1 MSDSNFK
8 QKYKDRIKKRNE
20 EASTVRKIV
29 AIALTIIVIVLLIG
43 GISGYFYVNHAL
55 QPVDPDDETQKNIEI
70 PLGSSTSQIAQILE
84 ENNVI
89 NNALIFRFYTKFKNE
104 TGFQAGNYQF
114 TSAMTLDQ
122 IIASLKTGTVRK
134 DPVFSVTIP
143 EGYTLEQIAESYA
156 KKLKFTKKEFMDKV
170 NDSEYVNQL
179 IEQHP
184 ALLDKVI
191 LKPEIR
197 YPLEGYLFASTYNFY
212 IEDPSIEQI
221 VNKMIKRTEE
231 VVLPYLDALSKLD
244 LLEGEQTVHKAI
256 TMASLLENEAKTK
269 ENRRKI
275 AGVFY
280 NRIEEG
286 MKLQTDPTVLYALGE
301 HKDRVLYEDLEVES
315 PYNTYHVKELPVGPI
330 SSFHKNSIA
339 AAANPIES
347 DYLYFLAGGD
357 GNIYYSKTL
366 EKHNKLKAE
375 HISGE

>member
-1 MSDSNFK
+1 MSDFK
-8 QKYKDRIKKRNE
+8 QKYKERIKKRNE

-29 AIALTIIVIVLLIG
+29 AVVLTTIVIVLLIG

-70 PLGSSTSQIAQILE
+70 PLGSSNSQIAKILE
-84 ENNVI
+84 ENQVI

-104 TGFQAGNYQF
+104 TGFQAGEYQF
-114 TSAMTLDQ
+114 TSAMTLDE
-122 IIASLKTGTVRK
+122 IVASLKTGKVRK

-143 EGYTLEQIAESYA
+143 EGYTLEQIAASYA
-156 KKLKFTKKEFMDKV
+156 KKLDFTKEEFMKKV
-170 NDSEYVNQL
+170 NDSKYVSQL

-184 ALLDKVI
+184 ALLDEVI
-191 LKPEIR
+191 LKQEIR

-231 VVLPYLDALSKLD
+231 VVLPYRDALNKLNSD
-244 LLEGEQTVHKAI
+244 EGMTIHQVI

-280 NRIEEG
+280 NRIEKG

-301 HKDRVLYEDLEVES
+301 HKDRVLYKDLEVES
-315 PYNTYHVKELPVGPI
+315 PYNTYHVKKLPVGPI
-330 SSFHKNSIA
+330 SSFHKNSMA

-347 DYLYFLAGGD
+347 DYLYFLADGD

>member
-8 QKYKDRIKKRNE
+8 KKYKDRIKKRSE

-29 AIALTIIVIVLLIG
+29 SIVLTTIIIVLLVG
-43 GISGYFYVNHAL
+43 GVSGYFYINNAL
-55 QPVDPDDETQKNIEI
+55 QPVDPDDETQKNIKI

-104 TGFQAGNYQF
+104 TGFQAGTYQF
-114 TSAMTLDQ
+114 TSAMTIDQ
-122 IIASLKTGTVRK
+122 IIESLKTGKVRK

-156 KKLKFTKKEFMDKV
+156 KELKFTKEEFMAKV
-170 NDSEYVNQL
+170 NDREYVNQL

-184 ALLDKVI
+184 ALLDDVI
-191 LKPEIR
+191 LKQEIR
-197 YPLEGYLFASTYNFY
+197 YPLEGYLFASTYAFY
-212 IEDPSIEQI
+212 VEDPSIEQI
-221 VNKMIKRTEE
+221 VEKMIKRTEK
-231 VVLPYLDALSKLD
+231 VVLPYRDAFAKRKMTLH
-244 LLEGEQTVHKAI
+244 EGI
-256 TMASLLENEAKTK
+256 TMASLLENEARTA
-269 ENRRKI
+269 ENRKKI

-280 NRIEEG
+280 NRIEKE

-330 SSFHKNSIA
+330 SSFHKNAIE

-347 DYLYFLAGGD
+347 DYLYFLAD
-357 GNIYYSKTL
+357 DEGNIYYSKTL
-366 EKHNKLKAE
+366 EEHNKLKEE
-375 HISGE
+375 HIS